1 MGKISYEDKLRMQTL
16 REQRLGAK
24 AIVKKYPH
32 KRWKLDTVKR
42 ICRRIDRNGSAV
54 QRAPGSGRPA
64 TARTV
69 ENIEKVHELICSQ
82 EDETA
87 THRSTREIATQ
98 LDISQS
104 SVCRIA
110 KTDLRLK
117 SFRRVPAQV
126 INDSTTQ
133 KRLERAR
140 ALLRRITTRRI
151 KQVFF
156 TDEKKLLF
164 ESTSQQPE

>member
-1 MGKISYEDKLRMQTL
+1 MQTL

-32 KRWKLDTVKR
+32 KRWKSDTVKQ
-42 ICRRIDRNGSAV
+42 ICRRINRNGSAV

-69 ENIEKVHELICSQ
+69 ENIEKVQELICSQ
-82 EDETA
+82 QDETA

-126 INDSTTQ
+126 INDSTRQ
-133 KRLERAR
+133 KRLERASV
-140 ALLRRITTRRI
+140 LLRRITTRRI

-156 TDEKKLLF
+156 TDKKKLLF